1 MLVDIQLKDGDLL
14 AHGDDLA
21 ILTSPGD
28 IIRHLVRRAI
38 LTPLGYLSR
47 PVLEQGECRYVDAPY
62 GDGIY
67 LELGEPFTY
76 DFLSRARKHIEK
88 ALYYAPQSVTIEDIS
103 LAFLSAADGPMNAI
117 SIRILYNHGEGTE
130 ELVFEVP
137 LP

>member
-14 AHGDDLA
+14 VQEQDLS
-21 ILTSPGD
+21 ILSSPGD
-28 IIRHLVRRAI
+28 IIRHLVRRVI

-47 PVLEQGECRYVDAPY
+47 PVLEQGEARYVDASY

-88 ALYYAPQSVTIEDIS
+88 ALFYAPQGVTIEDIS
-103 LAFLSAADGPMNAI
+103 LAFLSAVDGPMNAI
-117 SIRILYNHGEGTE
+117 SIRILYNHEESTE
-130 ELVFEVP
+130 EVVFEVP
-137 LP
+137 LA

>member
-1 MLVDIQLKDGDLL
+1 MVDLQLRDGDLL
-14 AHGDDLA
+14 IQGQDVAL
-21 ILTSPGD
+21 LTSPGD

-47 PVLEQGECRYVDAPY
+47 PVLEQGECKYVDAEY

-67 LELGEPFTY
+67 RELGEPFTY
-76 DFLSRARKHIEK
+76 DFLSRARRHIEG
-88 ALYYAPQSVTIEDIS
+88 ALYYAPHGVTIEDIALS
-103 LAFLSAADGPMNAI
+103 FLSTAEGPMNAI
-117 SIRILYNHGEGTE
+117 AIRILYNHGGETE

>member
-14 AHGDDLA
+14 LQGHDLA
-21 ILTSPGD
+21 ILSSPGD

-47 PVLEQGECRYVDAPY
+47 PVLEQGEARYVDAQY

-88 ALYYAPQSVTIEDIS
+88 ALFYAPQGVTIEDIS

-117 SIRILYNHGEGTE
+117 SIRILYNHEESTE